1 MVSRPPI
8 TVHRSLA
15 PTAANQNS
23 DACHSI
29 GVLNLTGDEAQQIA
43 VYAREL
49 MDARSRAAAPARLTN
64 QPMPS
69 KEELIAQDY
78 AAYGHER
85 APRPPTRAELDDPDF
100 PGYATRGLRFQPRSG
115 GRTPW
120 NADADLDLPRPPTIR
135 DADLARGRA
144 ADERGVSIARTAR
157 EADERDRA
165 LMRDADLA
173 RGRAADG
180 RARDRAS
187 FVAMLMQR
195 GDVVDDAI
203 RDAARQPEPDEPPNR
218 FSGLDFE

>member
-15 PTAANQNS
+15 PTAANRNS

-49 MDARSRAAAPARLTN
+49 MDARARAAAPARLTN

-69 KEELIAQDY
+69 NEELRDQDY
-78 AAYGHER
+78 AAYGHQRQPE
-85 APRPPTRAELDDPDF
+85 P
-100 PGYATRGLRFQPRSG
+100 RGLRFQPVSG

-120 NADADLDLPRPPTIR
+120 SADADLDLPRPPTIR

-187 FVAMLMQR
+187 LAAMLMQR